1 MDKIAL
7 DDLKT
12 SFKKY
17 EKNENWFSVNS
28 KTFKKNY
35 REKFI
40 AVVSPNKFIVKDNLD
55 DLITELEKKKIL
67 DYAFITSIPPK
78 GLASIL

>member
-1 MDKIAL
+1 MNKTKFDY
-7 DDLKT
+7 LKT

-28 KTFKKNY
+28 KIFEKNY

-40 AVVSPNKFIVKDNLD
+40 AVISPDKFIVKDNLD
-55 DLITELEKKKIL
+55 DLITELEKKKYL
-67 DYAFITSIPPK
+67 EYAFITSIPPK
-78 GLASIL
+78 GVASIL